1 MGKYFPHFVQL
12 LGVSSVNNEVI
23 ARCDKL
29 TGTSLPDSACCTDG
43 ESNVVGDCK
52 IRQIERA
59 YQGKLGVNAVSGRSL
74 LY

>member
-1 MGKYFPHFVQL
+1 M
-12 LGVSSVNNEVI
+12 

-29 TGTSLPDSACCTDG
+29 TGTILPDSACCTDG

-52 IRQIERA
+52 SRQIERA
-59 YQGKLGVNAVSGRSL
+59 YQGKQGVNAVSGRSL